1 MFVAWI
7 SDIPDGTKRSR
18 RRRDGED
25 FALGAP
31 MASLRIRMGGS
42 GSSAVTKKTSPGGV
56 RFVGVPPNISQ
67 VMTMTE

>member
-7 SDIPDGTKRSR
+7 SGIPDGTERSR

-42 GSSAVTKKTSPGGV
+42 GSSAVTKKKPGPGV
-56 RFVGVPPNISQ
+56 LEVSVLWGYPQ
-67 VMTMTE
+67 T